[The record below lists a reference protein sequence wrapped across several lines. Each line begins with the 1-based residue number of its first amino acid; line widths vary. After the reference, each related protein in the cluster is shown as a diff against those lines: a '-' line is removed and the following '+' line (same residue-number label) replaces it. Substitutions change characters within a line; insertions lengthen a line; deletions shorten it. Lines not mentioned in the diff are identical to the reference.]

1 MEFLGRLQAM
11 FNGLIAD
18 PALAQLSFVALLGFA
33 VFALLVAAV
42 LLVAGLADPLRR
54 RLQQIEAQSAD
65 GTLAAG
71 PGMSIAGSIDR
82 KSVV

>member
-18 PALAQLSFVALLGFA
+18 PALAQLGFVALLGFA

-65 GTLAAG
+65 GTLRRNPLMG
-71 PGMSIAGSIDR
+71 RSQPGR
-82 KSVV
+82 E